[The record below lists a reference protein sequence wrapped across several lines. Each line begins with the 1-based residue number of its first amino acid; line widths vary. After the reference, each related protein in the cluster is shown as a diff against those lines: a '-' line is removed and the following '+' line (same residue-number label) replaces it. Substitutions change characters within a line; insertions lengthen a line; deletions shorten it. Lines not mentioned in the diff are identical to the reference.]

1 MNDYKTLCV
10 ISEWI
15 DGELTEA
22 LKVSD
27 QTHKVNR
34 HIIAFL
40 KRKLREID
48 NHIYTYEKAFDRFSI
63 DDLNR
68 FFEYDT
74 LKIERVTTPK
84 NKATN

>member
-34 HIIAFL
+34 HVITFL
-40 KRKLREID
+40 RRKLREID
-48 NHIYTYEKAFDRFSI
+48 NHIHTYEKAFDRFSI

-68 FFEYDT
+68 FFEYDN
-74 LKIERVTTPK
+74 LKIEIASSK
-84 NKATN
+84 DKATN

>member
-40 KRKLREID
+40 KRKQREIEEAEE
-48 NHIYTYEKAFDRFSI
+48 IEK
-63 DDLNR
+63 
-68 FFEYDT
+68 E
-74 LKIERVTTPK
+74 IESAPEV
-84 NKATN
+84 NQI

>member
-40 KRKLREID
+40 KRKQREID
-48 NHIYTYEKAFDRFSI
+48 KTITHYEKVI
-63 DDLNR
+63 
-68 FFEYDT
+68 
-74 LKIERVTTPK
+74 
-84 NKATN
+84 NKADLIFILVSHKEFKSIKSDNKKIYNFSN

>member
-40 KRKLREID
+40 KRKQRE
-48 NHIYTYEKAFDRFSI
+48 K
-63 DDLNR
+63 
-68 FFEYDT
+68 
-74 LKIERVTTPK
+74 
-84 NKATN
+84 

>member
-40 KRKLREID
+40 KENKEKLIRQLLIMKRSL
-48 NHIYTYEKAFDRFSI
+48 TRFHK
-63 DDLNR
+63 
-68 FFEYDT
+68 
-74 LKIERVTTPK
+74 KI
-84 NKATN
+84 

>member
-15 DGELTEA
+15 ESELLEA
-22 LKVSD
+22 QKVSD
-27 QTHKVNR
+27 QTHTVNR
-34 HIIAFL
+34 HVTCFL
-40 KRKLREID
+40 RRKLREID
-48 NHIYTYEKAFDRFSI
+48 NHIHTYEKAFDRFSI

-74 LKIERVTTPK
+74 LKIERVTTAK
-84 NKATN
+84 NKATK

>member
-22 LKVSD
+22 LKESD
-27 QTHKVNR
+27 HTHKVNR

-40 KRKLREID
+40 KRKQREID
-48 NHIYTYEKAFDRFSI
+48 KTITHYEKVFDKISQEDLEHFFS
-63 DDLNR
+63 
-68 FFEYDT
+68 T
-74 LKIERVTTPK
+74 KTS
-84 NKATN
+84 